1 MTQTE
6 IIESIQ
12 SLFNADKINSQDK
25 RTVERELLDIQKGHE
40 VHGST
45 LKWLQSLVNRQ
56 GVSFINTETEIL
68 KNDLQ
73 K

>member
-1 MTQTE
+1 MDQ
-6 IIESIQ
+6 IELIKTVK
-12 SLFNADKINSQDK
+12 SLFDSDKINTQDK
-25 RTVERELLDIQKGHE
+25 RTVERELLDIEKGRE

-56 GVSFINTETEIL
+56 GAAFITVEAENS
-68 KNDLQ
+68 Q